1 MEDPSVTSR
10 KPRAFRT
17 LPSGGAARAGRRRG
31 GAARCVA
38 ALALWWGGLDA
49 VGAATRV
56 PLAVY
61 TAIEADQQV
70 AFKAAIEAAVPDV
83 EVVWTYGHTGEL
95 TDRLAAEKSR
105 PRADVV
111 LGLAATSLALLKAQ
125 GLLQPYRPR
134 GAEDLRSRFT
144 DRGSPYSWTGMDA
157 YLGVVCVNTDAAS
170 ENRVSLPAT
179 WHDLLDPRLKGRIT
193 APDPVRSG
201 TGYLLV
207 AGWLQGMGETAG
219 WRFMDALDRNVS
231 AYLPSGSAPCTEAAA
246 GRSAVGLSYDG
257 AAARLKAGGAPVG
270 LVVPIDGVGWELE
283 AAAIVRGTAHEPQ
296 AEAIMDWAA
305 SRAAN
310 ALYASTYAIVAHPA
324 VSSPPADYPPYAEA
338 RMIRND
344 LTWAANNRA
353 RILAEW
359 TRRYGS
365 KARAP

>member
-1 MEDPSVTSR
+1 MIR
-10 KPRAFRT
+10 
-17 LPSGGAARAGRRRG
+17 RRRG
-31 GAARCVA
+31 LSRGLAV
-38 ALALWWGGLDA
+38 LALWWGGP
-49 VGAATRV
+49 AAADTPTRV

-95 TDRLAAEKSR
+95 MDRLAAEANHR
-105 PRADVV
+105 RADVV
-111 LGLAATSLALLKAQ
+111 LGLAATSLALLKGQ

-134 GAEDLRSRFT
+134 GADDLRSRFT
-144 DRGSPYSWTGMDA
+144 DQGSPYGWTGMDA
-157 YLGVVCVNTDAAS
+157 YLGVACVNTDAAG
-170 ENRVSLPAT
+170 ENRASLPAT
-179 WHDLLDPRLKGRIT
+179 WHDLLDPRLRGRIT
-193 APDPVRSG
+193 MPDPVRSG

-231 AYLPSGSAPCTEAAA
+231 AYLPSGSAPCAEAAA

-257 AAARLKAGGAPVG
+257 AAARLKAGGAPIG

-283 AAAIVRGTAHEPQ
+283 AAAILRGTPHERQ
-296 AEAIMDWAA
+296 AEAVMDWAA

-310 ALYASTYAIVAHPA
+310 ALYAETYAIVAHPA

-344 LTWAANNRA
+344 LAWAADNRA